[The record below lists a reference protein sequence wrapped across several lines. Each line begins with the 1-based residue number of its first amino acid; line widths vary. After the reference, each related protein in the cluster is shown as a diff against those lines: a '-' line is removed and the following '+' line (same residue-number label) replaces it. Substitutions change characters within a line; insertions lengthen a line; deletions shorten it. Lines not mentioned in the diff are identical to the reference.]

1 MENVQRTEK
10 HLDQVDA
17 EEVTGAIYWPE
28 QQFSRHW
35 LDMAE
40 MEVETR
46 RRPHQELTLRQFVR
60 IHSLLIARCIGVLV
74 MLGFALLSL
83 LGS

>member
-1 MENVQRTEK
+1 MENARRTDK
-10 HLDQVDA
+10 HLNQDDV
-17 EEVTGAIYWPE
+17 EGITGGLYWPE
-28 QQFSRHW
+28 QRFSRHW

-40 MEVETR
+40 MEAETR
-46 RRPHQELTLRQFVR
+46 RRPHLELTPREFVR